1 MSEVYLAKID
11 YLLIGNGIYLLIIA
25 HSAIVSLFPPE
36 KHGFDWRNFS
46 LIVCVIRV
54 FSIPLRDN

>member
-25 HSAIVSLFPPE
+25 HFAIVSLFPP
-36 KHGFDWRNFS
+36 KSMG
-46 LIVCVIRV
+46 LIGEI
-54 FSIPLRDN
+54 FL